1 MSFHRGNGLSS
12 SLSRDRTTVPA
23 QDYGGSWFAIG
34 RCLRH
39 LGCPMRTVFIVI
51 GTSSSLE
58 ATIWVPSGIPS
69 SVLFQVGRQDGPHE
83 PSMSYT
89 RKYLPH
95 SHLQSLTLSGCI
107 PVLFGDQTHHPFWD
121 FLDWTK
127 FSVNIPDN
135 QVNRLEEI
143 LLSYTWLEM
152 PSCTQPNP
160 ICLQISKTEDR
171 SSSPCIAPRCFE
183 RRFIRGK

>member
-1 MSFHRGNGLSS
+1 
-12 SLSRDRTTVPA
+12 
-23 QDYGGSWFAIG
+23 
-34 RCLRH
+34 
-39 LGCPMRTVFIVI
+39 MRTVFIVI

-143 LLSYTWLEM
+143 LLSYTWLEIQHLQTNLILIRDAVLYPAEPDM
-152 PSCTQPNP
+152 SPNLKDRGP
-160 ICLQISKTEDR
+160 FFFAMHSTALLRKTLY
-171 SSSPCIAPRCFE
+171 P
-183 RRFIRGK
+183 G